1 MAHKLKFSWWSGNTQ
16 WGILTVLAT
25 IKQSDYCAQYESRYL
40 LRWEHTGNTGAEEL
54 VKRRKIVNRVLY
66 FHATPSIIRCG
77 DIVALKAEGNVI
89 KYGNRKYDLFEENA
103 TLILLSCLSG
113 KKGGIG
119 SEISKAMDVKTIAP
133 KESSGLES
141 IKPIL
146 KENDL
151 KFKVRY
157 SHHVKAA
164 TFRPRKKQKEQEF
177 I

>member
-89 KYGNRKYDLFEENA
+89 KYGIVVTPDCDIEQRNTRYLEMVEMRSIDDPALKLNSTQKRDFLILRKY
-103 TLILLSCLSG
+103 I
-113 KKGGIG
+113 
-119 SEISKAMDVKTIAP
+119 SE
-133 KESSGLES
+133 
-141 IKPIL
+141 
-146 KENDL
+146 
-151 KFKVRY
+151 
-157 SHHVKAA
+157 
-164 TFRPRKKQKEQEF
+164 
-177 I
+177 